1 MIEYGH
7 LDTDVTVDQL
17 RSINFTDYFQCYQQ
31 TPNIEKYYT
40 KYNSS
45 IWQMFDDECPDFIK
59 ELSGKIPQD
68 FKHYVVSVVNIDP
81 GQTIPY
87 HIDKHYML
95 KKQFG
100 AGESFRYLIFLED
113 WKRGH
118 YYEVHDQPSLA
129 DLAVAGLS
137 VLLKFPQ
144 GSYLNLPPELQGK
157 GIPGLADNSAYEG
170 FFVWRDRLYS
180 QYRQTIT
187 PGSSTPPIDS
197 PNSIQIE

>member
-1 MIEYGH
+1 VIEYGH

-45 IWQMFDDECPDFIK
+45 IWQMFDDKCPDFIK

-118 YYEVHDQPSLA
+118 YYEVHDQPYTKWRKGDWVKFGTNDWHLA
-129 DLAVAGLS
+129 GNMGDEPFYSAQVT
-137 VLLKFPQ
+137 VL
-144 GSYLNLPPELQGK
+144 
-157 GIPGLADNSAYEG
+157 
-170 FFVWRDRLYS
+170 
-180 QYRQTIT
+180 T
-187 PGSSTPPIDS
+187 
-197 PNSIQIE
+197 